1 MFSSGCA
8 KTDQNCARKESCSM
22 SPMWVGTHP
31 LNNWKFPYL
40 LHNIALKTLNVNGS
54 LLCYT
59 LTLVN
64 EFCCDLHGTFFFW
77 EHPAECLSALGAWSA
92 SHQKVPDMDMSCWGD
107 IQTAPE
113 ISRHQLVQDDCV
125 MVFPVSQHACVATAA
140 SVQFSAIEQ
149 QPEEARLN
157 TRGTF
162 IFIVQVEK
170 TYRVTGCPSF
180 LLKLMLTSTKSTLV

>member
-1 MFSSGCA
+1 MSFDVIYMGHFS
-8 KTDQNCARKESCSM
+8 
-22 SPMWVGTHP
+22 
-31 LNNWKFPYL
+31 F
-40 LHNIALKTLNVNGS
+40 GS
-54 LLCYT
+54 T
-59 LTLVN
+59 Q
-64 EFCCDLHGTFFFW
+64 
-77 EHPAECLSALGAWSA
+77 LSACQPLGAGSA

-125 MVFPVSQHACVATAA
+125 MVFPVSQHVCVATAA

>member
-77 EHPAECLSALGAWSA
+77 EHPAECLSAFGSRQCKPPKGPRHGHVLLGG
-92 SHQKVPDMDMSCWGD
+92 HPDCSGD
-107 IQTAPE
+107 QQA
-113 ISRHQLVQDDCV
+113 
-125 MVFPVSQHACVATAA
+125 PVSAGWLCDGISCVTACVRGHRCICSVFSHRAA
-140 SVQFSAIEQ
+140 
-149 QPEEARLN
+149 ARGSKAEHQRHIYLYSPGGKDLPGH
-157 TRGTF
+157 RL
-162 IFIVQVEK
+162 
-170 TYRVTGCPSF
+170 SF
-180 LLKLMLTSTKSTLV
+180 LPAKIDVN